1 LNLKTILLINA
12 FLFIAGGIAFAL
24 YGPLMIDMYGILD
37 AGGETM
43 LYWYSASFSRMY
55 GATLFGFGF
64 LIWAASS
71 LPEILQKGSS
81 SRRSVILAMI
91 LANGMGLFV
100 SITQQV
106 SIWGNLTGWITT
118 GYMHIIVGIPFII
131 RPLSKSDY
139 QVAHP
144 SQLPEIR

>member
-1 LNLKTILLINA
+1 LNLKIILLINA

-24 YGPLMIDMYGILD
+24 YGPLMIAMYGILGAQGD
-37 AGGETM
+37 TM
-43 LYWYSASFSRMY
+43 LYWYSASFARMY

-71 LPEILQKGSS
+71 FSDDLQRGSPT
-81 SRRSVILAMI
+81 RRSVILAMI

-106 SIWGNLTGWITT
+106 SIWGNMTGWITT
-118 GYMHIIVGIPFII
+118 GLYALLLLVYTISLFA
-131 RPLSKSDY
+131 R
-139 QVAHP
+139 
-144 SQLPEIR
+144 